1 MSVNRSRDH
10 DPSTNATSKMHKPI
24 EAGPMPCPT
33 AVPLPEAYSRVT
45 NPERFR
51 PLQTL
56 MVELIGRL
64 EATFDVE
71 RLEGY
76 GLDDELER
84 ADLARPSVRLLPR
97 DTSAASIA
105 VSFTA
110 FPGLLVRVGRW
121 RIDAFPSCGC
131 DACDETIDGEG
142 ARLTQMVDDVT
153 AGRFR
158 EAMWVPEVG
167 DARQESEFCP
177 PGGRSASRARVDRSY
192 ARQMSAGSDCL
203 RLEWKPWPRG
213 KKADRTQPV

>member
-1 MSVNRSRDH
+1 MWSRHH
-10 DPSTNATSKMHKPI
+10 DPTTNATSDTHKPL
-24 EAGPMPCPT
+24 EVVPMPCPA
-33 AVPLPEAYSRVT
+33 AVPPPEAYSRVT

-51 PLQTL
+51 PLHTL

-64 EATFDVE
+64 EATFDID

-84 ADLARPSVRLLPR
+84 VDLVRPSVKLLPR

-110 FPGLLVRVGRW
+110 FPGLRVRVGRW

-131 DACDETIDGEG
+131 DACDETANGEG

-158 EAMWVPEVG
+158 ETIWVPEVG
-167 DARQESEFCP
+167 DAWQESEFCS
-177 PGGRSASRARVDRSY
+177 PGGHSSSRARIDRSY

-213 KKADRTQPV
+213 KKANRTDPV